1 MSSQNTEGLHQSS
14 AGQQRRTG
22 SDARNSKRTES
33 TILVADD
40 QRDVRE
46 ALRLLLSKAG
56 YSVSLA
62 ASAQEVLQAVQAG
75 GIALVL
81 LDLNYTRD
89 TTSGREGLGLLEQI
103 RALDPDLPVVA
114 MTAWGSVDVVV
125 AAMQGGA
132 RDFIEKPWDNTRLTT
147 LIRTHL
153 EHSAAARGA
162 RRYRDIARIQREE
175 LGPANADQVV
185 AESPRMKQVLK
196 LARQVARSDA
206 AVLITG
212 ENGTGKNLVADLIHS
227 WSRRSDEPFVS
238 VNMGSIPESLFESEM
253 FGHVRG
259 AFTDARE
266 SRAGRFELADGGTLF
281 LDEVGNLP
289 TSQQAKL
296 LRVLESGRF
305 ERVGGSRT
313 QTADVRVLTATNAD
327 LPAMIEHGRFRRDL
341 YFRLNTVEIRIPPL
355 RERPEDIPVL
365 AEQFLV
371 NQCRRHGR
379 ELRCGTAAI
388 DALRAHDWPG
398 NVRELAHAIERA
410 VLLCGGDEI
419 GPQEL
424 LLSPPGGIAIGQG
437 EIMKLEEAERVLIR
451 NALDRYDG
459 NVAEA
464 ARALGLSR
472 SAMYRRLEKL
482 GIAPAGD

>member
-1 MSSQNTEGLHQSS
+1 MERHDH
-14 AGQQRRTG
+14 A
-22 SDARNSKRTES
+22 DADEIDAERHEPV
-33 TILVADD
+33 ILVADD
-40 QRDVRE
+40 QRDIRE
-46 ALRLLLSKAG
+46 ALRLLLSKEG
-56 YSVSLA
+56 YRVRLA
-62 ASAQEVLQAVQAG
+62 ASPEEVLAALRSDS
-75 GIALVL
+75 IALVL

-89 TTSGREGLGLLEQI
+89 TTSGREGLSLLEQI
-103 RALDPDLPVVA
+103 QALDADLPVVA

-132 RDFIEKPWDNTRLTT
+132 CDFIEKPWDNTRLTT

-153 EHSAAARGA
+153 KHRTVARTA
-162 RRYRDIARIQREE
+162 RQYRDLARIQRKEF
-175 LGPANADQVV
+175 GSGDPDHVV
-185 AESPRMKQVLK
+185 AESKSMQRVLR
-196 LARQVARSDA
+196 LARQVAGSDTS
-206 AVLITG
+206 VLITG
-212 ENGTGKNLVADLIHS
+212 ENGTGKNLVADLIHG
-227 WSRRSDEPFVS
+227 WSRRADQPFVS

-266 SRAGRFELADGGTLF
+266 SRTGRFELADGGTLF

-289 TSQQAKL
+289 LSQQAKL

-313 QTADVRVLTATNAD
+313 QTADVRMLTATNAD
-327 LPAMIEHGRFRRDL
+327 LPAMIEEGQFRRDL
-341 YFRLNTVEIRIPPL
+341 LFRLNTVEIRIPPL
-355 RERPEDIPVL
+355 RERREDIPAL
-365 AEQFLV
+365 AQRFLV
-371 NQCRRHGR
+371 IQCRRQGR
-379 ELRCGTAAI
+379 AVQFASEAM
-388 DALRAHDWPG
+388 DALRVHDWPG
-398 NVRELAHAIERA
+398 NVRELSHAVERA

-424 LLSPPGGIAIGQG
+424 LLPPFGGTAIADG
-437 EIMKLEEAERVLIR
+437 EIMKLEEAERVLIL
-451 NALDRYDG
+451 NALDRFDG
-459 NVAEA
+459 HVMDA